1 MNRIEELGTPL
12 LRCVEIGGSGTQTLL
27 LGRDVAGAV
36 DPVVVDPDHDD
47 PADAAGGPLGEG
59 ATVLI
64 AVPGLVGDGRVVAAS
79 NLGWF
84 DVDPAEQLGLPTAAL
99 VLNDAHAQA
108 LGESALHGVDDL
120 TYLALGTGVGGAVVS
135 GGAVVADN
143 LFGHTGAFSDDTCV
157 CGRTG
162 CLETIAAGWAAA
174 PSLDDASIEA
184 IAEALAVAVRDEPLA
199 MPHVVV
205 VGGGMARS
213 HPSIVARLAAYLPDR
228 DVRPS
233 AAPPLAKSA
242 AAWGLRRAASLAG
255 LIGMT

>member
-1 MNRIEELGTPL
+1 MNRIEPGTPL
-12 LRCVEIGGSGTQTLL
+12 LRCVEIGGSGTQTLF
-27 LGRDVAGAV
+27 LGRDATGA
-36 DPVVVDPDHDD
+36 DEPVVVDAADD
-47 PADAAGGPLGEG
+47 SGGPFRSD

-64 AVPGLVGDGRVVAAS
+64 AVPGLVGNGRVVAAS

-84 DVDPAEQLGLPTAAL
+84 DVDPAERLGLPSAAL

-108 LGESALHGVDDL
+108 LGESALHGLDDL
-120 TYLALGTGVGGAVVS
+120 TYLALGTGVGGAVVV
-135 GGAVVADN
+135 GGKVVADN
-143 LFGHTGAFSDDTCV
+143 LFGHTGSFSDSRCV

-162 CLETIAAGWAAA
+162 CLETVAAGWAAA
-174 PSLDDASIEA
+174 SSLDDDAIEA

-199 MPHVVV
+199 TPEFVV

-213 HPSIVARLAAYLPDR
+213 HPAIVARLAVRLHDL

-233 AAPPLAKSA
+233 AAPPAAKSA

-255 LIGMT
+255 LA